1 MKLTLDI
8 PNDINDMTDDD
19 LGKIYITIKKLANQ
33 IEDRLNERIDD
44 KYMSEAYNEKI
55 SSAIK
60 SAKEYDAE
68 KSAETRRVFSVTLPM
83 GSKVRKVKNPE
94 IKSNSIISVFPSEG
108 YERDWAE
115 SGYFVS
121 GIKDGE
127 FTVENTSDDISSM
140 KLTVLIHKEAIK

>member
-44 KYMSEAYNEKI
+44 SYMSEAYNKKI
-55 SSAIK
+55 NSAIK

-68 KSAETRRVFSVTLPM
+68 KSSETKRVFSVTLPV
-83 GSKVRKVKNPE
+83 GSKVRNVQNPE
-94 IKSNSIISVFPSEG
+94 IKSNSIISVFPSDG
-108 YERDWAE
+108 YERNWTE

-121 GIKDGE
+121 RIKDGE